1 MRLFTLIAIL
11 LLSLPMFGQFKVTS
25 TKTTPL
31 CGQPECEEE
40 AKLQDSLNQISRIA
54 QKSIDKDVKSDKPL
68 RFNDYLDE
76 SDLIAY
82 APKKESKPAFQLVKS
97 KAYFLESLNIVF
109 FIPESYVSTI
119 ESITTPF
126 ARKTT
131 PTNNGVGGTWII
143 TEYQNSPSYFDN
155 LTLPF
160 RSNTTDLIHT
170 PIQNDFFS
178 LGH

>member
-11 LLSLPMFGQFKVTS
+11 LLSLPVFGQFKVTS
-25 TKTTPL
+25 KTTPL

-40 AKLQDSLNQISRIA
+40 ARLQDSLNQVNRIA
-54 QKSIDKDVKSDKPL
+54 QKSIDEDINSDKPL

-76 SDLIAY
+76 TDLVTHT
-82 APKKESKPAFQLVKS
+82 APKESKPAFQLVKS

-109 FIPESYVSTI
+109 FIPESYFPKI

-126 ARKTT
+126 SRMKKSTASSYEGAWTA
-131 PTNNGVGGTWII
+131 
-143 TEYQNSPSYFDN
+143 TESQYSSSYFEN

-160 RSNTTDLIHT
+160 RTNTTEMIHT
-170 PIQNDFFS
+170 PIHNDFFS